1 MEVSRHVTEQ
11 DDLRPGLTDVLDAVL
26 DGVVVLSPIGEVTW
40 LNQEACQI
48 LETSLEAGLGQPL
61 DSLMGPNSH
70 FSALIAGVQQT
81 GRPIVD
87 DEVPLQRLFGPIR
100 VVAVSISPLTVG
112 RGARPAGAVMVL
124 RDRTAFA
131 DLQDEAAQ
139 RDRLASYGQ
148 IAAGIAH
155 EVKNPLGGI
164 RGAAELLERKVEDT
178 QGQKSAQLIVREVD
192 RITSLVDELMVFA
205 RGESLD
211 RARVNL
217 HRLLDEVIELLEAE
231 PLAQNIQF
239 KRVYDPSIPKILADA
254 NRLKQVFLNL
264 AQNAIQ
270 AMEENGGALTLT
282 TGMALENRLM
292 SESGQPHPTVIIC
305 FEDEGPGIS
314 PAIQHQLSTP
324 FFTTKAN
331 GTGLGL
337 AVSRHWISRHGGLLR
352 IDASHETGGRVRVK
366 LPLTSEDKVSKSRTE
381 PLGTGDDG

>member
-1 MEVSRHVTEQ
+1 MTER
-11 DDLRPGLTDVLDAVL
+11 DDISPGLTDVLDAVL
-26 DGVVVLSPIGEVTW
+26 DGVIVLSPIGEITW
-40 LNQEACQI
+40 LNEEACQI

-61 DSLMGPNSH
+61 DQLLGPNSP
-70 FSALIAGVQQT
+70 FPSLVAGVQQT

-87 DEVPLQRLFGPIR
+87 DEVPLQRPFGPTRI
-100 VVAVSISPLTVG
+100 VAVSVSPLTVG
-112 RGARPAGAVMVL
+112 RGAHPAGTVMVL
-124 RDRTAFA
+124 RDRTAFS

-139 RDRLASYGQ
+139 RDRLVSYGQ

-164 RGAAELLERKVEDT
+164 RGAAELLERKVEDA
-178 QGQKSAQLIVREVD
+178 QSQKAAQLIVREVD

-205 RGESLD
+205 RGEALD

-217 HRLLDEVIELLEAE
+217 HRLLDEVVELLEAE

-239 KRVYDPSIPKILADA
+239 KRVFDPSIPKILADA

-282 TGMALENRLM
+282 TGMALDNRLM
-292 SESGQPHPTVIIC
+292 SESGQPQPTVIIC

-352 IDASHETGGRVRVK
+352 IDASHESGGRVRVK
-366 LPLTSEDKVSKSRTE
+366 LPLTSEDKVSKSGTE

>member
-1 MEVSRHVTEQ
+1 MTEQ

>member
-1 MEVSRHVTEQ
+1 MTEQ
-11 DDLRPGLTDVLDAVL
+11 DDLSPGLTDVLDAVL
-26 DGVVVLSPIGEVTW
+26 DGVIVLSPIGEVTW
-40 LNQEACQI
+40 LNEEACQI

-61 DSLMGPNSH
+61 DQLLGPNSP
-70 FSALIAGVQQT
+70 FPTLVAGVQQT

-87 DEVPLQRLFGPIR
+87 DEVPLQRPFGPIR
-100 VVAVSISPLTVG
+100 IVAVSVSPLTVG

-139 RDRLASYGQ
+139 RDRLVSYGQ

-164 RGAAELLERKVEDT
+164 RGAAEILERKVEDT
-178 QGQKSAQLIVREVD
+178 QGQKAAQLIVREVD
-192 RITSLVDELMVFA
+192 RITGLVDELMVFA
-205 RGESLD
+205 RGEALN

-217 HRLLDEVIELLEAE
+217 HRLLDEVVELLEAE

-282 TGMALENRLM
+282 TGMALGNRLM
-292 SESGQPHPTVIIC
+292 SESGQPQPTVIIC

-352 IDASHETGGRVRVK
+352 IDASDESGGRVRVK
-366 LPLTSEDKVSKSRTE
+366 LPLTSEGKASKGGTE
-381 PLGTGDDG
+381 PPGTGDDG

>member
-1 MEVSRHVTEQ
+1 VTEQ
-11 DDLRPGLTDVLDAVL
+11 DDLKPDLTDVLDAVL
-26 DGVVVLSPIGEVTW
+26 DGVIVLSPIGEVTW
-40 LNQEACQI
+40 LNEEACQI

-61 DSLMGPNSH
+61 DKLMGPNSP
-70 FSALIAGVQQT
+70 FPALVAGVQQT

-87 DEVPLQRLFGPIR
+87 DEVPLQRPFGPIR

-139 RDRLASYGQ
+139 RDRLVSYGQ

-178 QGQKSAQLIVREVD
+178 QSQKSAQLIVREVD
-192 RITSLVDELMVFA
+192 RISGLVDELMVFA
-205 RGESLD
+205 RGEALD
-211 RARVNL
+211 RARVNI
-217 HRLLDEVIELLEAE
+217 HRLLDEVVELLEAE
-231 PLAQNIQF
+231 SLAQNIQF

-282 TGMALENRLM
+282 TGMALENRLK

-352 IDASHETGGRVRVK
+352 IDASHESGGRVRVK
-366 LPLTSEDKVSKSRTE
+366 LPLASAGKASRGGTE
-381 PLGTGDDG
+381 PLGRGDGG